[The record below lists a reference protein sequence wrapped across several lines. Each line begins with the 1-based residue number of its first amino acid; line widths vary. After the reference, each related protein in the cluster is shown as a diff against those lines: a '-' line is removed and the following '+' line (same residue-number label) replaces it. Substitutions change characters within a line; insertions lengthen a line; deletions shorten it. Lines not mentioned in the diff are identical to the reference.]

1 MPSTPSLSEDYA
13 TLGVRDDAT
22 ADEVKQAYRDL
33 AKIWHPDRFSA
44 DDVRLR
50 KKAEDKLKEINTA
63 YGRIQEAQSQYPQQ
77 TDARSEQT
85 PLPEA
90 VLETQMLMTTLNVR
104 TQTLHAKMMLVSMM
118 KAKGASPEDISAQIR
133 NIHSEVKECLLMAE
147 GAITRSE
154 AVISRVEREAPVS
167 SKTELESLKAALS
180 RMMQIHAK
188 MKDVAFGVGLA
199 LSERVKHN

>member
-1 MPSTPSLSEDYA
+1 
-13 TLGVRDDAT
+13 
-22 ADEVKQAYRDL
+22 
-33 AKIWHPDRFSA
+33 
-44 DDVRLR
+44 
-50 KKAEDKLKEINTA
+50 
-63 YGRIQEAQSQYPQQ
+63 
-77 TDARSEQT
+77 
-85 PLPEA
+85 
-90 VLETQMLMTTLNVR
+90 
-104 TQTLHAKMMLVSMM
+104 
-118 KAKGASPEDISAQIR
+118 
-133 NIHSEVKECLLMAE
+133 MAE